1 VLRGVGWRRRVSRFE
16 DVGPWGEGLEDAL
29 VDEDGSERR
38 VVVDE
43 EALVKGLDL
52 GGEDGGWREG
62 SGGGKGRWEVGMRVV
77 SIGVHTQTKS
87 TQRVD
92 EGTSE
97 GDLVVICGV
106 GRVEDVVR
114 HVDVEGNAI

>member
-1 VLRGVGWRRRVSRFE
+1 MLRGVGWRRRVSRFE

-62 SGGGKGRWEVGMRVV
+62 RELKRGRKKEGRKEGGRG
-77 SIGVHTQTKS
+77 
-87 TQRVD
+87 
-92 EGTSE
+92 
-97 GDLVVICGV
+97 
-106 GRVEDVVR
+106 
-114 HVDVEGNAI
+114 